1 MEYIM
6 SIRKTHVAES
16 VSDDATSDHDQHR
29 LQAIHR
35 DLTAECAV
43 LTCALWVIENDSEP
57 ERVAVA
63 VAALHPA
70 IARLNRIIDRL
81 DQYHLSTVDR
91 AALTARLE
99 AEGAFCELR
108 S

>member
-1 MEYIM
+1 MF
-6 SIRKTHVAES
+6 TANH
-16 VSDDATSDHDQHR
+16 SDPASKNAGEKHDPNR
-29 LQAIHR
+29 LPAIQR
-35 DLTAECAV
+35 DLTAECAA
-43 LTCALWVIENDSEP
+43 LTCALRSLENDAEP

-99 AEGAFCELR
+99 AEGAFCEVR